1 MCRVPC
7 ALPSAVCSALEI
19 MPRTLP
25 NGTWPW
31 RPNTTKNILAEMV
44 DHNRSANSQK
54 VITRIVIQVP
64 KHLYNHTHNNT
75 TASCLPSIPRQHAC
89 SVSGNPAGSGSE
101 GLQSQSAAWIFGPA
115 VFNASDM
122 SRKHIGNIS
131 IYRYTM

>member
-64 KHLYNHTHNNT
+64 KHFTIIRIT
-75 TASCLPSIPRQHAC
+75 TQP
-89 SVSGNPAGSGSE
+89 
-101 GLQSQSAAWIFGPA
+101 PA
-115 VFNASDM
+115 VSQAYPGNMPVQCQVILQALVVKACNRRVQLGSLDLLYSM
-122 SRKHIGNIS
+122 HLICPGNI
-131 IYRYTM
+131 